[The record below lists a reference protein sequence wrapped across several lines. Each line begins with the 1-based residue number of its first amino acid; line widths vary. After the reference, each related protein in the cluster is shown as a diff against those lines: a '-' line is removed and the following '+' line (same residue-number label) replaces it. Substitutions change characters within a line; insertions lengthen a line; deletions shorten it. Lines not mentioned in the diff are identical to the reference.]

1 MSTSKIDSMDKLQE
15 DFVIKQ
21 YQSGI
26 KSYAAFTREV
36 GLWASEEY
44 VFTKYL
50 QTSDLILDVGCG
62 TGRTTFSLYDLG
74 YKEIIGLDLT
84 PEMIVA
90 AEEIKEERQSPIEFM
105 VGNAKDLPF
114 EAGQFDAVIFSF
126 NGFMSIPD
134 GKERFKALREINRV
148 LKAGGTFLFTTHD
161 REKDAN
167 YFAFWQAEKERW
179 DRGLEREDLYEFGD
193 LITSSK
199 NEERAIFI
207 HIPNQAEVRNFLE
220 RGGFS
225 ILETFYRSDQFD
237 ESKKVKEKSG
247 ECRFWATQK
256 VD

>member
-1 MSTSKIDSMDKLQE
+1 MDKLQE

-161 REKDAN
+161 REKDTN

-179 DRGLEREDLYEFGD
+179 DRGLKREDLYEFGD

>member
-1 MSTSKIDSMDKLQE
+1 MGTSKIDSMDKLQE

>member
-1 MSTSKIDSMDKLQE
+1 MDKLQE

-26 KSYAAFTREV
+26 ASYAAFTREV

-50 QTSDLILDVGCG
+50 QKNDRILDVGCG

-84 PEMIVA
+84 PEMIEA
-90 AEEIKEERQSPIEFM
+90 AEEIKQERQSPIQFM

-114 EAGQFDAVIFSF
+114 EAGQFDVVIFSF
-126 NGFMSIPD
+126 NGLMSIPG
-134 GKERFKALREINRV
+134 GKERFKALQEINRV

-167 YFAFWQAEKERW
+167 YFAFWKEEKERW
-179 DRGLEREDLYEFGD
+179 DKGLERSDLYEFGD

-199 NEERAIFI
+199 NEKRAIFI
-207 HIPNQAEVRNFLE
+207 HIPNQAEVRYFLE

-237 ESKKVKEKSG
+237 ESAKVKEKSG
-247 ECRFWATQK
+247 ECRFWAARK